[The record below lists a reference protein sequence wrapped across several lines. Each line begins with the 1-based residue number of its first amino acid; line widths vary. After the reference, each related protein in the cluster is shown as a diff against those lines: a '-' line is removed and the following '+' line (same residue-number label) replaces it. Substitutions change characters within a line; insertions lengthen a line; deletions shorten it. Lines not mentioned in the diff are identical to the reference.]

1 MLCIARPDTASSFR
15 QRRFEAHW
23 FETGTPTFLV
33 KLLVERGIGSPQ
45 LDGMETTGDVLAA
58 FDVDDTS
65 TEALLFQGGYLT
77 IVDVDVE
84 NDEPVYRVGYPNRVV
99 RESLNR
105 LIDVAFSRQTRNVAT
120 FEVARA

>member
-1 MLCIARPDTASSFR
+1 
-15 QRRFEAHW
+15 
-23 FETGTPTFLV
+23 
-33 KLLVERGIGSPQ
+33 
-45 LDGMETTGDVLAA
+45 METTGDVLGA

-84 NDEPVYRVGYPNRVV
+84 NDEPVYRLGYPNRVV
-99 RESLNR
+99 RESLNC
-105 LIDVAFSRQTRNVAT
+105 LIDVEFSRQTRNVAT